1 MNGNLIFGPVLAQV
15 LLTLAVYVLLI
26 REKVRAIKAGQV
38 NKERRALHEDAWPD
52 SVLQINNNIRNQFE
66 VPVLFYVVSITLWA
80 LDAVGI
86 VALVAA
92 WAFVASRVVHTW
104 IHLTSNYV
112 PNRRRAFTVGWWI
125 LLAMALLGVWQ
136 LVGRALIGAGSA

>member
-1 MNGNLIFGPVLAQV
+1 MYRNLIFGPVLAQV
-15 LLTLAVYVLLI
+15 LLTLAVYVVLI
-26 REKVRAIKAGQV
+26 REKIRAIKAGKV
-38 NKERRALHEDAWPD
+38 DKERRALHEDAWPD

-66 VPVLFYVVSITLWA
+66 VPVLFYVVSIVLWA

-92 WAFVASRVVHTW
+92 WLFFASRLAHAF
-104 IHLTSNYV
+104 IHLGSNYV

-125 LLAMALLGVWQ
+125 LLAMALLAVWR
-136 LVGRALIGAGSA
+136 LVGRF